1 MRDLTNTFTSK
12 RQLVI
17 PAEIRRKHGIQ
28 AGTKIKVL
36 EDEFGRIVLQ
46 PITDEYI
53 DRLMAVW
60 QTGPACW
67 LTGKRNIAA
76 RQSETSED
84 LCL

>member
-36 EDEFGRIVLQ
+36 EETNLAGSCSN
-46 PITDEYI
+46 
-53 DRLMAVW
+53 RL
-60 QTGPACW
+60 
-67 LTGKRNIAA
+67 LTN
-76 RQSETSED
+76 TSTA
-84 LCL
+84 

>member
-46 PITDEYI
+46 
-53 DRLMAVW
+53 RL
-60 QTGPACW
+60 
-67 LTGKRNIAA
+67 LTN
-76 RQSETSED
+76 TSTA
-84 LCL
+84 